1 MACTLLKYAWAVGGG
16 DFCLPDGVGIEF
28 DVSSRDKAWHVLEI
42 HYDNPNA
49 MSTIR
54 DTSGVHI
61 TLVKKKLIPAGFM
74 WVGSSLK
81 ALSVPPGKKV
91 HHVEVTC
98 RYPQIP
104 TAGVNAFA
112 FINHA
117 HLLGRKLYT
126 SLTRKGKY
134 IHDLGCDTAYDF
146 DLQQIL
152 PLEKEVKLYKTDTL
166 KANCVYDSTERTATT
181 QGGDET
187 ENEMCINFIACKVAA
202 SPTPPTYPARC
213 VRDPTPRHPA
223 RCVVPRTPEV
233 FGPHRVRSLA
243 LLQHSL
249 TYPSAPLARRA
260 MPSSLAPLGRLPG
273 GEDESSQVLITK
285 TQGHPGRHRGHSHL
299 L

>member
-1 MACTLLKYAWAVGGG
+1 MMICPACAILLIPHSMALVRWRGLKSFPTALRSPPLTTHSDLGAPHVLRSGPLTPLTPPTPFLPTPPLRQPSDAVVSAPAETGKMACTLLKYAWAVGGG

-74 WVGSSLK
+74 WVGSSLG

-98 RYPQIP
+98 TYKQIP

-126 SLTRKGKY
+126 TLTRGGKY

-152 PLEKEVKLYKTDTL
+152 PFEKEVKLYKTDTL
-166 KANCVYDSTERTATT
+166 KASCVYDSTERTATT

-202 SPTPPTYPARC
+202 PPTPPTP
-213 VRDPTPRHPA
+213 
-223 RCVVPRTPEV
+223 PRTPR
-233 FGPHRVRSLA
+233 P
-243 LLQHSL
+243 
-249 TYPSAPLARRA
+249 
-260 MPSSLAPLGRLPG
+260 
-273 GEDESSQVLITK
+273 
-285 TQGHPGRHRGHSHL
+285 
-299 L
+299 